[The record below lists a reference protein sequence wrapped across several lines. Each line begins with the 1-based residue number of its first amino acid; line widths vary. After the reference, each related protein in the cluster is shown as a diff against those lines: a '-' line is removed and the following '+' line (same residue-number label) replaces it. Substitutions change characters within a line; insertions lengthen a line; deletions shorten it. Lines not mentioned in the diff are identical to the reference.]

1 MTSREVTV
9 KAAPG
14 SPEWLQL
21 ITASKIPSILGISR
35 FKSQFSL
42 WHEMAGNVETEPISK
57 AQQDDFDY
65 GHAAELAAAE
75 YWRFKNPAGSSR
87 AVKCSTPTTH
97 SSSATLP
104 RSTAEH
110 HVSVAPHCRDQ
121 DSS

>member
-65 GHAAELAAAE
+65 G
-75 YWRFKNPAGSSR
+75 
-87 AVKCSTPTTH
+87 
-97 SSSATLP
+97 TLP
-104 RSTAEH
+104 SWRLPSTG
-110 HVSVAPHCRDQ
+110 
-121 DSS
+121 DSRIRLGRLAR